1 MEPASEASTATRTAA
16 LWIAAVFILGLALG
30 GVAGYWYAHRAT
42 PQLSDEARRHQKTV
56 QLTNVLALT
65 PDQQSQIE
73 VIFSDTQGQFQAT
86 RKNADQQIEVWRQK
100 GRDRIRAVLTPE
112 QLPKFE
118 DFLRKL
124 DEDRKNRPPPSR

>member
-1 MEPASEASTATRTAA
+1 MEPTAETKTATRTAA
-16 LWIAAVFILGLALG
+16 LWIGAVFILGLALG
-30 GVAGYWYAHRAT
+30 VVAGYWYAHRPA
-42 PQLSDEARRHQKTV
+42 PQLSDEARRHQKVV

-73 VIFSDTQGQFQAT
+73 VIFSDTQSQFQAA
-86 RKNADQQIEVWRQK
+86 RKNADQQIEAGRQK

-124 DEDRKNRPPPSR
+124 DEDRKNRPPPGR